1 MSHRIARIF
10 ALAAAS
16 AALAVAGLGAGTAT
30 AKPGHGAHYGNHHHY
45 CKGLKG
51 KQRRECE
58 TLVNGAHGSP
68 NHM

>member
-1 MSHRIARIF
+1 MSHRIARSF

-16 AALAVAGLGAGTAT
+16 AALAVPALGAGSAT
-30 AKPGHGAHYGNHHHY
+30 ANRGHGAHHGGHHHY

-51 KQRRECE
+51 RPRRECE
-58 TLVNGAHGSP
+58 KLFNGAHGSP